1 MKIPKIL
8 AFITLWL
15 GLASQ
20 LALADDLSRELIK
33 KAGIEP
39 IVAQI
44 PASMAAGVQQAEQQG
59 LQVDDKFRTAW
70 AKAVKSTF
78 RVERVLEAVE
88 KGLQKLT
95 VEERRGLIAYYDTPA
110 GKRVRTLEEQSA
122 APEAQ
127 AQIVAFAQ
135 KFMADPKNG
144 ERTKLY
150 QQIDQATNASAL
162 STELVMKISYATAI
176 GMANVTQGAQSVDTV
191 EMEKQVEAQR
201 PQMMQQMQQSMLLT
215 SAYTYREMSVAE
227 VNAYVKFLQ
236 APTTKKFTT
245 IVLKS
250 LTEELALQARNFG
263 TEIAK
268 NFKRKDA

>member
-1 MKIPKIL
+1 MKVPKIL

-44 PASMAAGVQQAEQQG
+44 PDSMAAGVQQAEQQG

-78 RVERVLEAVE
+78 RAERVLEAVE

-122 APEAQ
+122 VPEAQ

-144 ERTKLY
+144 ERVKLY
-150 QQIDQATNASAL
+150 QQIDQATNASAMA
-162 STELVMKISYATAI
+162 TELAMKITYATTI
-176 GMANVTQGAQSVDTV
+176 GMVNAMQGQNANTV
-191 EMEKQVEAQR
+191 ELEKNVEAQR